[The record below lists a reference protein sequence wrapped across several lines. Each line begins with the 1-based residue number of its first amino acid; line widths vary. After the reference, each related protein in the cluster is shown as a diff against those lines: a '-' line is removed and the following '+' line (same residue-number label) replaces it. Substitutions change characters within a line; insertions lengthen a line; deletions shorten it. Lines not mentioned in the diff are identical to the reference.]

1 MSLEEFQVVELRI
14 PNKPEYVSV
23 ARLTLSGIASRMN
36 FSYDEVEDLKIAIA
50 EACTNAIQHAY
61 GEDKGIEE
69 EVIIRYLINPQKLI
83 IEVQDK
89 GRGFDPDIIGKGP
102 PGLDTEGGLG
112 IFLIKALVDE
122 VKFKV
127 NKEGGTQVQMIKYRK
142 E

>member
-1 MSLEEFQVVELRI
+1 MSPEEFQVVELRI

-61 GEDKGIEE
+61 GKDKGIDE
-69 EVIIRYLINPQKLI
+69 EVIIRYLINPRKLI

-89 GRGFDPDIIGKGP
+89 GRGFDPGVIEKGP
-102 PGLDTEGGLG
+102 PGLDAEGGLG